1 MSLVAAANST
11 YALPGADLLGY
22 NLHPDFPQR
31 GITRHAVLALLAW
44 VVKEQAVKEARVDVV
59 VDNVA
64 SRRLVESLEGSVREE
79 GEQELVWPESMGG
92 GMKKFWSWRWSS
104 T

>member
-1 MSLVAAANST
+1 M
-11 YALPGADLLGY
+11 
-22 NLHPDFPQR
+22 
-31 GITRHAVLALLAW
+31 
-44 VVKEQAVKEARVDVV
+44 VKQQAVKEARVDVV

-92 GMKKFWSWRWSS
+92 GMKKVWSWRWSS
-104 T
+104 K